1 MMRQYVFLAAVLSA
15 AGLRAQDQFITWH
28 ANYREALQEAART
41 QKPLFLEFR
50 CEA

>member
-1 MMRQYVFLAAVLSA
+1 MTRLFVFLAALISA
-15 AGLRAQDQFITWH
+15 AGLHAQQQFITWH
-28 ANYREALQEAART
+28 TNYREALREAART